1 MGGVQDSPKKVSVV
15 EVNRNGSGGAFHP
28 FKKEKSQVGTSGCAA
43 GNRSV
48 PPASTSSSAE
58 TGGGDKKVDKE
69 GQSQR
74 KARRC
79 WSTELH
85 RKFLHALQQL
95 GGSHRMYHHKL
106 PIYIDICVVNYLSL
120 IMIIC

>member
-1 MGGVQDSPKKVSVV
+1 M

-28 FKKEKSQVGTSGCAA
+28 FKKEKSQVETAKAA
-43 GNRSV
+43 AVAPAPVNRSV
-48 PPASTSSSAE
+48 APPSTSSSAD
-58 TGGGDKKVDKE
+58 TGGGGEKKVDNKE

-95 GGSHRMYHHKL
+95 GGSHRMY
-106 PIYIDICVVNYLSL
+106 
-120 IMIIC
+120 